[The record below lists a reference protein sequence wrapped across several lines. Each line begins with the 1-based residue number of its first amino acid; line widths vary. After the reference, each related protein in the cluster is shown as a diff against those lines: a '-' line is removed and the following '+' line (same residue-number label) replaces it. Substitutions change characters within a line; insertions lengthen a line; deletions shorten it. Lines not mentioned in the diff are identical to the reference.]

1 MYFSV
6 VNRLGQPAME
16 SNSIEIPNPSPATPT
31 NAMEPTPENS
41 LANLVAME
49 RQRLTD
55 ERVELTETRR
65 QIDLRLQAVDREF
78 KAVDAYEKAKQGT
91 PARTRSRPGNGAER
105 APRGS
110 RRAEVKTLLE
120 TNPNGLARGEILD
133 QLGLK
138 GNKIASMSISNA
150 LSAMLKSGELTRNDK
165 NYQLSV

>member
-1 MYFSV
+1 
-6 VNRLGQPAME
+6 ME
-16 SNSIEIPNPSPATPT
+16 SNSIEVPNPSPNVPT
-31 NAMEPTPENS
+31 NAIEPTPENS

-91 PARTRSRPGNGAER
+91 PARSRSRSPSGNGAER

-110 RRAEVKTLLE
+110 RRAEVKALLE
-120 TNPNGLARGEILD
+120 SESTGLTRGEILD
-133 QLGLK
+133 HLGLK
-138 GNKIASMSISNA
+138 GNKVASMSISNA

>member
-1 MYFSV
+1 
-6 VNRLGQPAME
+6 ME
-16 SNSIEIPNPSPATPT
+16 SNSIELPNASQTDTPET
-31 NAMEPTPENS
+31 AAPENS

-55 ERVELTETRR
+55 ERIELIEARR
-65 QIDLRLQAVDREF
+65 RIDLQLQTVDREF
-78 KAVDAYEKAKQGT
+78 KAVDAYEKAKNGT
-91 PARTRSRPGNGAER
+91 QARTRSRPGNGTER

-110 RRAEVKTLLE
+110 RRAEVKALLLGSSE
-120 TNPNGLARGEILD
+120 SAGMTRGEILD
-133 QLGLK
+133 HLGLK